1 MEKKMIT
8 VSQGIARL
16 LDQMGTEFAFGVN
29 GHGNWGL
36 LDALVYETNI
46 ECIGAK
52 MEDQAVELADGYWRH
67 KRGAPLPIVTTS
79 VGPGNA
85 NVMPAVATAFY
96 ESIGMLVLAG
106 VGATHWFDRGG
117 IEEAYRAG
125 PEDYAGVMRGICK
138 KAVMAT
144 RPDTCIEM
152 FLRAYKTALTGRPG
166 PVVMAI
172 PFDIQHA
179 LIPEDSLPDPRPY
192 MAVHRP
198 AADPAGIDRAVE
210 LLKKAERPLV
220 VFGSG
225 IANSG
230 AHDALVEFAEATGTP
245 VVATSAGKAA
255 FPENHRLSAGVV
267 GRAGTLHG
275 NHMARNS
282 DLVIGIGTHFTDIDS
297 GGWTLFDIPNNT
309 KLIHVDIDENELGR
323 AYPTEVAL
331 NSDARLALEALTKA
345 SKAAG
350 VSERADWIAV
360 LEKERKAF
368 DEAVEPLRTSN
379 ISPLHYAR
387 VCEDVSAVVA
397 EKCPDATITFDTG
410 HMLSYGPPFVRAS
423 SRNVFHSSF
432 MHRMG
437 WSASAA
443 IGGSMASKGRPAI
456 ALLGDGAFIM
466 RSTVMLTAV
475 EQKLPVIAVVFDNRS
490 LQIER
495 EAMLKIYGRE
505 SLCDTRRKGEDE
517 LWGPD
522 FAMMAEGMGCVGI
535 RIEKAEDFKPAF
547 EKAIESG
554 LPTVFSIATEI
565 ETPQYRSAWYPYPK
579 DFNET
584 WTAGP
589 IAGAGDHHGF
599 EMPDFQADDTK

>member
-8 VSQGIARL
+8 VSAAIARL
-16 LDQMGTEFAFGVN
+16 LDQMGTEFVFGLN

-46 ECIGAK
+46 NVIGAR
-52 MEDQAVELADGYWRH
+52 MEDQAVELADGYWRY

-85 NVMPAVATAFY
+85 NIMPAVATAFY

-125 PEDYAGVMRGICK
+125 PEDYAGAMRSICK
-138 KAVMAT
+138 KAVLAT
-144 RPDTCIEM
+144 RPDTCIDM

-166 PVVMAI
+166 PVIMAI

-192 MAVHRP
+192 MKVHRP
-198 AADPAGIDRAVE
+198 GPDPKGVERAIE
-210 LLKKAERPLV
+210 LLANAERPLV

-230 AHDALVEFAEATGTP
+230 AHQALLDFAEATGTP

-255 FPENHRLSAGVV
+255 FPEKHRLSAGVV

-275 NHMARNS
+275 NHLGRNA
-282 DLVIGIGTHFTDIDS
+282 DVIIGIGTHFTDIDS
-297 GGWTLFDIPNNT
+297 GGWTLFDIPNKT
-309 KLIHVDIDENELGR
+309 KLIHIDIDENELGR
-323 AYPTEVAL
+323 AYPTEVAI
-331 NSDARLALEALTKA
+331 NSDARLALEAFTVA
-345 SKAAG
+345 SKKAG
-350 VSERADWIAV
+350 ITEKKGWTATLD
-360 LEKERKAF
+360 KERDAF
-368 DEAVEPLRTSN
+368 NEAVKPLRTSN

-387 VCEDVSAVVA
+387 VCEDVSQVIETQSPEMAA
-397 EKCPDATITFDTG
+397 FFDTG
-410 HMLSYGPPFVRAS
+410 HMLSFGPGFVRAS
-423 SRNVFHSSF
+423 SQHVYHSSF

-443 IGGSMASKGRPAI
+443 IGASLASGGKPSV
-456 ALLGDGAFIM
+456 ALIGDGAFIM
-466 RSTVMLTAV
+466 RATVMLTAV
-475 EQKLPVIAVVFDNRS
+475 EQKLPVIAVVFDNKS

-505 SLCDTRRKGEDE
+505 SICDYRKKGEDE

-522 FAMMAEGMGCVGI
+522 FAMMAESMGCVGV
-535 RIEKAEDFKPAF
+535 RVDRAEDFKPAF
-547 EKAIESG
+547 EAAVASG
-554 LPTVFSIATEI
+554 LPTVISVATEI

-579 DFNET
+579 DWNET
-584 WTAGP
+584 WKAGP
-589 IAGAGDHHGF
+589 VAGAANHGF
-599 EMPDFQADDTK
+599 VIPNFKEGEK

>member
-1 MEKKMIT
+1 MAQIT
-8 VSQGIARL
+8 VSTAIARL
-16 LDQMGTEFAFGVN
+16 LEKMGTELVFGLN

-36 LDALVYETNI
+36 LDALVYETKI
-46 ECIGAK
+46 ECISAR
-52 MEDQAVELADGYWRH
+52 MEDQAVELADGYWRY

-85 NVMPAVATAFY
+85 NIMPAVATAFY

-117 IEEAYRAG
+117 IEEAYRSG
-125 PEDYAGVMRGICK
+125 PEDFAGAMRPICK
-138 KAVMAT
+138 KAILVT
-144 RPDTCIEM
+144 RPDTCIDM
-152 FLRAYKTALTGRPG
+152 FLRAYRTALTGRPG
-166 PVVMAI
+166 PVILAI

-179 LIPEDSLPDPRPY
+179 LIPENSLPDPRPY
-192 MAVHRP
+192 MKVHRP
-198 AADPAGIDRAVE
+198 GPDPEGVARAIE
-210 LLKKAERPLV
+210 LLKTAERPLV

-230 AHDALVEFAEATGTP
+230 AHEALLAFAEATGTP

-255 FPENHRLSAGVV
+255 FPEKHRLSAGVV

-275 NHMARNS
+275 NHLARNS
-282 DLVIGIGTHFTDIDS
+282 DLVIALGTHFTDIDS

-309 KLIHVDIDENELGR
+309 KLVHVDIDENELGR

-331 NSDARLALEALTKA
+331 NSDARLALEAFTVEAKKA
-345 SKAAG
+345 GISEKKA
-350 VSERADWIAV
+350 WTAV
-360 LEKERKAF
+360 LDKERDAF
-368 DEAVEPLRTSN
+368 NEAVKPLRESN

-387 VCEDVSAVVA
+387 VCEDVSQVIETQSPEMASF
-397 EKCPDATITFDTG
+397 FDTG
-410 HMLSYGPPFVRAS
+410 HMLSFGPGFIRAS
-423 SRNVFHSSF
+423 SRHVYHSSF

-443 IGGSMASKGRPAI
+443 IGASLASGGKPSV

-466 RSTVMLTAV
+466 RATVMLTAV
-475 EQKLPVIAVVFDNRS
+475 EQKLPVIAVVFDNKS

-505 SLCDTRRKGEDE
+505 SICDYRKKDE
-517 LWGPD
+517 NDLWGPD
-522 FAMMAEGMGCVGI
+522 FVKMAEGMGCVGV
-535 RIEKAEDFKPAF
+535 RVEKAEEFKPAF
-547 EKAIESG
+547 EAAVASG
-554 LPTVFSIATEI
+554 QPTVISVATEI

-579 DFNET
+579 DWNET
-584 WTAGP
+584 WKAGP
-589 IAGAGDHHGF
+589 VEGGASHGF
-599 EMPDFQADDTK
+599 TIPNFNKGEK

>member
-1 MEKKMIT
+1 MGQIT
-8 VSQGIARL
+8 VSAAIARL
-16 LDQMGTEFAFGVN
+16 LEQMGTEFVFGLN

-36 LDALVYETNI
+36 LDALVYETKI
-46 ECIGAK
+46 ECISAR
-52 MEDQAVELADGYWRH
+52 MEDQAVELADGYWRF
-67 KRGAPLPIVTTS
+67 KRGGPLPIVTTS

-85 NVMPAVATAFY
+85 NIMPAIATAFY
-96 ESIGMLVLAG
+96 ESIAMLALVG

-117 IEEAYRAG
+117 IEEAYREG
-125 PEDYAGVMRGICK
+125 PEDFAGAIRPICK

-144 RPDTCIEM
+144 RPDTCIDM

-179 LIPEDSLPDPRPY
+179 LIDEDSLPDPRPY
-192 MAVHRP
+192 MRIRRP
-198 AADPAGIDRAVE
+198 GPDIDGVAE
-210 LLKKAERPLV
+210 AIGMLKKAKRPLV

-230 AHDALVEFAEATGTP
+230 AHQALLDFAESTGTP

-255 FPENHRLSAGVV
+255 FPEKHRLSAGVM

-275 NHMARNS
+275 NHMARRS
-282 DLVIGIGTHFTDIDS
+282 DLIIGIGTHFTDIDT
-297 GGWTLFDIPNNT
+297 GGWTLFDIPGNA

-323 AYPTEVAL
+323 AYPTDVAL
-331 NSDARLALEALTKA
+331 NSDARLALEAFTKA
-345 SKAAG
+345 AKDAG
-350 VSERADWIAV
+350 IKENVDWTAE
-360 LEKERKAF
+360 LDKERDAF
-368 DEAVEPLRTSN
+368 NEAVKPLRTSN

-387 VCEDVSAVVA
+387 VCEDVSQVIE
-397 EKCPDATITFDTG
+397 EKCPEMSVFFDTG

-423 SRNVFHSSF
+423 SRNVYHSSF

-443 IGGSMASKGRPAI
+443 IGASLASGGKPAV

-475 EQKLPVIAVVFDNRS
+475 EQKLPVIAVVFDNKS

-495 EAMLKIYGRE
+495 EAMFKIYGRE
-505 SLCDTRRKGEDE
+505 SLCDYRKKGESE

-522 FAMMAEGMGCVGI
+522 FAKMAEGMGCVGV
-535 RIEKAEDFKPAF
+535 RVNKAEEFKAAF
-547 EKAIESG
+547 EAALASG
-554 LPTVFSIATEI
+554 QPTVISVATEI

-579 DFNET
+579 DFNDT
-584 WTAGP
+584 WKPGP
-589 IAGAGDHHGF
+589 IAGQENHGF
-599 EMPDFQADDTK
+599 VMPTFTKPEQ

>member
-1 MEKKMIT
+1 MEQKMIS
-8 VSQGIARL
+8 VSAAIARL
-16 LDQMGTEFAFGVN
+16 LEQMGTEIVFGLN

-36 LDALVYETNI
+36 LDALVHETKI
-46 ECIGAK
+46 DVIGAR
-52 MEDQAVELADGYWRH
+52 MEDQAVELADGYWRY

-85 NVMPAVATAFY
+85 NIMPAVATAFY

-117 IEEAYRAG
+117 IEEAYRSG
-125 PEDYAGVMRGICK
+125 PEDYAGVMRSICK

-144 RPDTCIEM
+144 RPDTCLDM

-166 PVVMAI
+166 PVIMAI

-179 LIPEDSLPDPRPY
+179 MIPEDSIPDPRPY
-192 MAVHRP
+192 MKVHRP
-198 AADPAGIDRAVE
+198 GPDPKGVERAIE

-230 AHDALVEFAEATGTP
+230 AHDALLEFAEATGTP

-255 FPENHRLSAGVV
+255 FPETHRLSAGVV

-275 NHMARNS
+275 NHLARKA

-309 KLIHVDIDENELGR
+309 KLVHIDIDENELGR

-331 NSDARLALEALTKA
+331 NSDARLALEAFTVA
-345 SKAAG
+345 AKAAG
-350 VSERADWIAV
+350 VAERSAWTAELDKERA
-360 LEKERKAF
+360 AF
-368 DEAVEPLRTSN
+368 NEAVKPLRTSN

-387 VCEDVSAVVA
+387 VCEDVSQVIETQSPEMAVF
-397 EKCPDATITFDTG
+397 FDTG
-410 HMLSYGPPFVRAS
+410 HMLSFGPPFIRAS
-423 SRNVFHSSF
+423 SRHVYHSSF

-443 IGGSMASKGRPAI
+443 IGASIASGGKPAV
-456 ALLGDGAFIM
+456 ALLGDGSFIM
-466 RSTVMLTAV
+466 RATVMLTAV
-475 EQKLPVIAVVFDNRS
+475 EQKLPVIAVVFDNKS

-505 SLCDTRRKGEDE
+505 SICDTRKKGEE
-517 LWGPD
+517 ALWGPD
-522 FAMMAEGMGCVGI
+522 FAMMAEGMGCVGV
-535 RIEKAEDFKPAF
+535 RVEKAEDFKPAF
-547 EKAIESG
+547 EAAVASG
-554 LPTVFSIATEI
+554 LPTVISVATEI

-579 DFNET
+579 DWNQT
-584 WTAGP
+584 WRPGPVDGGENKGFVMPTFEKHAG
-589 IAGAGDHHGF
+589 
-599 EMPDFQADDTK
+599 

>member
-1 MEKKMIT
+1 MGQIT
-8 VSQGIARL
+8 VSVAIARL
-16 LDQMGTEFAFGVN
+16 LEKMGTEVVFGLN

-36 LDALVYETNI
+36 LDALVYETKI
-46 ECIGAK
+46 DCIGAR
-52 MEDQAVELADGYWRH
+52 MEDQAIELADGYWRY

-85 NVMPAVATAFY
+85 NIMPAVATAFY
-96 ESIGMLVLAG
+96 ESIGMLVLVG
-106 VGATHWFDRGG
+106 TGATHWFDRGG
-117 IEEAYRAG
+117 IEEAYRNG
-125 PEDYAGVMRGICK
+125 PEDYVGAMRPICK

-179 LIPEDSLPDPRPY
+179 LIPEDSLPDPAPY
-192 MAVHRP
+192 MRVRRPGPDPQGVADAVK
-198 AADPAGIDRAVE
+198 
-210 LLKKAERPLV
+210 LLKTAKRPLV

-230 AHDALVEFAEATGTP
+230 AHQALVDFAEATGTP

-255 FPENHRLSAGVV
+255 FPEKHRLAAGVV

-275 NHMARNS
+275 NHLARRS
-282 DLVIGIGTHFTDIDS
+282 DLIIGIGTHFTDIDT
-297 GGWTLFDIPNNT
+297 GGWTLFDIPSGNT
-309 KLIHVDIDENELGR
+309 KLIHIDIDENELGR
-323 AYPTEVAL
+323 AYSTDVAL
-331 NSDARLALEALTKA
+331 NSDARLALEAFTQA
-345 SKAAG
+345 AKAAG
-350 VSERADWIAV
+350 VKESKDWTAE
-360 LEKERKAF
+360 LAKERDAF
-368 DEAVEPLRTSN
+368 NEAVKPLRASN

-387 VCEDVSAVVA
+387 VCEDVSRVIEDQCPEMAVF
-397 EKCPDATITFDTG
+397 FDTG

-423 SRNVFHSSF
+423 SRHVYHSSF

-443 IGGSMASKGRPAI
+443 IGASIASGGKPSV

-466 RSTVMLTAV
+466 RATVMLTAV
-475 EQKLPVIAVVFDNRS
+475 EQKLPVIAVVFDNKS

-495 EAMLKIYGRE
+495 EAMFKIYGRE
-505 SLCDTRRKGEDE
+505 SLCDYRKKGEQA

-522 FAMMAEGMGCVGI
+522 FAKMAEGMGCVGL
-535 RIEKAEDFKPAF
+535 RVERAEDFKPAF
-547 EKAIESG
+547 EKAVASG
-554 LPTVFSIATEI
+554 LPTVISVATEI

-579 DFNET
+579 NFSDT
-584 WTAGP
+584 WKAGP
-589 IAGAGDHHGF
+589 VVGQDGHGF
-599 EMPDFQADDTK
+599 VMPTFTKTDK

>member
-8 VSQGIARL
+8 VSAAIAKL
-16 LDQMGTEFAFGVN
+16 LEQMGTEVVYGLN

-36 LDALVYETNI
+36 LDALVYDTKI
-46 ECIGAK
+46 EVIGAR
-52 MEDQAVELADGYWRH
+52 MEDQAVELADGYWRY

-85 NVMPAVATAFY
+85 NIMPAVATAFY

-117 IEEAYRAG
+117 IEEAYRSG
-125 PEDYAGVMRGICK
+125 PEDYAGAMRPICK
-138 KAVMAT
+138 KAVLAT
-144 RPDTCIEM
+144 RPDTCIDM

-192 MAVHRP
+192 MKVHRP
-198 AADPAGIDRAVE
+198 GPDPKGVARAIE
-210 LLKKAERPLV
+210 LMAQAERPLV
-220 VFGSG
+220 VCGSG

-230 AHDALVEFAEATGTP
+230 AHDALLQFAETTGIP

-255 FPENHRLSAGVV
+255 FPEKHRLSAGAV

-275 NHMARNS
+275 NHLARRS
-282 DLVIGIGTHFTDIDS
+282 DLIIGVGTHFTDIDS

-331 NSDARLALEALTKA
+331 NSDARLALEAFTEAAKQANLTEKKA
-345 SKAAG
+345 WTDELAR
-350 VSERADWIAV
+350 ER
-360 LEKERKAF
+360 EAF
-368 DEAVEPLRTSN
+368 EEAVKPLRTSN

-387 VCEDVSAVVA
+387 VCEDVSAVVETA
-397 EKCPDATITFDTG
+397 CPDATITFDTG
-410 HMLSYGPPFVRAS
+410 HMLSFGPAFVRAS
-423 SRNVFHSSF
+423 SRNVYHSSF

-437 WSASAA
+437 WSLSAA
-443 IGGSMASKGRPAI
+443 IGASQASGGRPAV

-475 EQKLPVIAVVFDNRS
+475 ELKLPVIAVVFDNKS

-495 EAMLKIYGRE
+495 EAMLKLYGRE
-505 SLCDTRRKGEDE
+505 SICDYRKKGEEE

-522 FAMMAEGMGCVGI
+522 FAKMAEGMGAVGV
-535 RIEKAEDFKPAF
+535 RVEKAEDFKPAF
-547 EKAIESG
+547 EAAVASG
-554 LPTVFSIATEI
+554 KPTVISVATEI

-579 DFNET
+579 NWSDT
-584 WTAGP
+584 WKAGP
-589 IAGAGDHHGF
+589 VEGAQNHGF
-599 EMPDFQADDTK
+599 IIPNFVEEGK

>member
-16 LDQMGTEFAFGVN
+16 LDQMGTEFVFGLN

-36 LDALVYETNI
+36 LDALVYETKIN
-46 ECIGAK
+46 CIAAR
-52 MEDQAVELADGYWRH
+52 MEDQAIELADGVWRFN
-67 KRGAPLPIVTTS
+67 RGGPLPIVTTS

-85 NVMPAVATAFY
+85 NIMPAVSVAFH
-96 ESIGMLVLAG
+96 ESIAMLVLVG

-117 IEEAYRAG
+117 IEEAYRQG
-125 PEDYAGVMRGICK
+125 PEDFAGVIRPICK
-138 KAVMAT
+138 RAVMAT
-144 RPDTCIEM
+144 RPDTCIDM

-192 MAVHRP
+192 MTVRRP
-198 AADPAGIDRAVE
+198 GPDPEGIAAAIE
-210 LLKKAERPLV
+210 LLKKADRPLV

-230 AHDALVEFAEATGTP
+230 AHQALIDFAEATGTP

-255 FPENHRLSAGVV
+255 FPEQHRLSAGVM

-275 NHMARNS
+275 NHMARRS
-282 DLVIGIGTHFTDIDS
+282 DLVIGIGTHFTDIDT
-297 GGWTLFDIPNNT
+297 GGWTLFDIPNNA

-331 NSDARLALEALTKA
+331 NSDARLALEALTEA
-345 SKAAG
+345 AKAAKI
-350 VSERADWIAV
+350 VKRTDWTTELDRERVAH
-360 LEKERKAF
+360 
-368 DEAVEPLRTSN
+368 EAAILPLRNSD

-387 VCEDVSAVVA
+387 VCEDVSEVVA
-397 EKCPDATITFDTG
+397 DFYPETTITFDTG
-410 HMLSYGPPFVRAS
+410 HMLSFGPPFIRAS
-423 SRNVFHSSF
+423 SRNVYHSSF

-443 IGGSMASKGRPAI
+443 IGASLASGGKPAV

-466 RSTVMLTAV
+466 RATVMLTAV

-495 EAMLKIYGRE
+495 EAMFKIYGRE
-505 SLCDTRRKGEDE
+505 SMCDYRIKGENE

-522 FAMMAEGMGCVGI
+522 FAKMAEGMGCVGI
-535 RIEKAEDFKPAF
+535 RVDKAEDFKLAF
-547 EKAIESG
+547 EAAMKSG
-554 LPTVFSIATEI
+554 KPTVISVATEI

-579 DFNET
+579 DFNAT
-584 WTAGP
+584 WKAGP
-589 IAGAGDHHGF
+589 VEGQVNRGF
-599 EMPDFQADDTK
+599 EMPTFTKK

>member
-1 MEKKMIT
+1 MGQIT
-8 VSQGIARL
+8 VSVAIARL
-16 LDQMGTEFAFGVN
+16 LERMGTEVVFGLN

-36 LDALVYETNI
+36 LDALVYETKI
-46 ECIGAK
+46 DCIGAR
-52 MEDQAVELADGYWRH
+52 MEDQAVELADGYWRY

-85 NVMPAVATAFY
+85 NIMPAVATAFY
-96 ESIGMLVLAG
+96 ESIGMLVLVG
-106 VGATHWFDRGG
+106 TGATHWFDRGG
-117 IEEAYRAG
+117 IEEAYRNG
-125 PEDYAGVMRGICK
+125 PEDYVGAMRPICK

-179 LIPEDSLPDPRPY
+179 LIPDDSLPDPAPY
-192 MAVHRP
+192 MRVRRPGPDPQGVADAVK
-198 AADPAGIDRAVE
+198 
-210 LLKKAERPLV
+210 LLKAAKRPLV

-230 AHDALVEFAEATGTP
+230 AHQALVDFAEATGTP

-255 FPENHRLSAGVV
+255 FPEKHRLAAGVV
-267 GRAGTLHG
+267 GRAGTMHG
-275 NHMARNS
+275 NHLARRS
-282 DLVIGIGTHFTDIDS
+282 DLIIGIGTHFTDIDT
-297 GGWTLFDIPNNT
+297 GGWTLFDIPSGNT
-309 KLIHVDIDENELGR
+309 KLIHIDIDENELGR
-323 AYPTEVAL
+323 AYSTDVAL
-331 NSDARLALEALTKA
+331 NSDARLALEAFTQA
-345 SKAAG
+345 AKAAG
-350 VSERADWIAV
+350 VKESKDWTAE
-360 LEKERKAF
+360 LAKERDAF
-368 DEAVEPLRTSN
+368 NEAVKPLRASN

-387 VCEDVSAVVA
+387 VCEDVSQVIEDQCPEMAVF
-397 EKCPDATITFDTG
+397 FDTG

-423 SRNVFHSSF
+423 SRHVYHSSF

-443 IGGSMASKGRPAI
+443 IGASIASGGKPSV

-466 RSTVMLTAV
+466 RATVMLTAV
-475 EQKLPVIAVVFDNRS
+475 EQKLPVIAVVFDNKS

-495 EAMLKIYGRE
+495 EAMFKIYGRE
-505 SLCDTRRKGEDE
+505 SLCDYRKKGEQA

-522 FAMMAEGMGCVGI
+522 FAKMAEGMGCVGM
-535 RIEKAEDFKPAF
+535 RVERAEDFKPAF
-547 EKAIESG
+547 EKAVASG
-554 LPTVFSIATEI
+554 LPTVISVATEI

-579 DFNET
+579 NFGDT
-584 WTAGP
+584 WKAGP
-589 IAGAGDHHGF
+589 VVGQEGHGF
-599 EMPDFQADDTK
+599 VMPTFTKTDK